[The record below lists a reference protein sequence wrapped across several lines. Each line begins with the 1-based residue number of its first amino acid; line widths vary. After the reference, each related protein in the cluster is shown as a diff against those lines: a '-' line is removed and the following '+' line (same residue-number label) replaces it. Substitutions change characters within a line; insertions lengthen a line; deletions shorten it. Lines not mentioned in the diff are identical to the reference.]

1 MTALARVP
9 DEFATALTGQATA
22 LELSDGGCCTLE
34 PDRWRD
40 PAAGGDHWLLDRC
53 HGPTLD
59 LGCGPGR
66 LVQALRLRGL
76 PALGVDKSDHAI
88 AQCDDRGVP
97 ARRADIFTS
106 LPDEGEWDHVLL
118 ADGNIG
124 IGGDPVT
131 LLRRAATL
139 VRTGGSVLVETAPR
153 RRGLWR
159 GSARPR
165 GGDRGGVLGQWFAWA
180 EVGVDAIVTVALQAG
195 LRVAE
200 QGALS
205 GRGFARLGLVRGG

>member
-1 MTALARVP
+1 MTALASVP
-9 DEFATALTGQATA
+9 DEFASVLTGHATA
-22 LELSDGGCCTLE
+22 LELSDGGHCPME

-40 PAAGGDHWLLDRC
+40 RAAGGDHWLLDRC

-76 PALGVDKSDHAI
+76 PALGVDKSDQAI

-97 ARRADIFTS
+97 VRRADIFTS
-106 LPDEGEWDHVLL
+106 LPDEGRWDHVLL

-124 IGGDPVT
+124 IGGDPVA

-139 VRTGGSVLVETAPR
+139 VRAGGSVLVETAPG

-159 GSARPR
+159 GAARVR
-165 GGDRGGVLGQWFAWA
+165 GGVHSGVLGQWFAWA
-180 EVGVDAIVTVALQAG
+180 EVGVDAIVGVALRAG

-200 QGALS
+200 QGALA
-205 GRGFARLGLVRGG
+205 GRGFARLGLVHGG